1 MLNNLA
7 LPLAQIEERL
17 RATIASSHLD
27 SHMSDVYEILR
38 AVGVVDRSIVGDY
51 FDRCLDLLQNDPG
64 EVKRLAVRYSTLFN
78 IYTGFYKNRDFERRV
93 TELIAESLV
102 ETTIPRDFADYLS
115 VYLSFNS
122 RLTEVGG
129 RKEMLR
135 TPVPWSPLFF
145 GSGLSLFCGSGSW
158 SQKDQDDL
166 QKGRENN
173 PLFED
178 LFLPES

>member
-7 LPLAQIEERL
+7 LPLPQIEERL

-27 SHMSDVYEILR
+27 AHMSDVYEILR

-129 RKEMLR
+129 RKEMPR
-135 TPVPWSPLFF
+135 TPVPWSLF
-145 GSGLSLFCGSGSW
+145 GSGFC
-158 SQKDQDDL
+158 
-166 QKGRENN
+166 
-173 PLFED
+173 
-178 LFLPES
+178 LFLWIRIPKPERTRLPAKREREKFVA

>member
-7 LPLAQIEERL
+7 LPLPQIEDRL

-129 RKEMLR
+129 RKRNAAFRYRGSVADPGCLSRISDPGSRIRLFSIPDPGSEL
-135 TPVPWSPLFF
+135 SPSRIPDP
-145 GSGLSLFCGSGSW
+145 GSS
-158 SQKDQDDL
+158 
-166 QKGRENN
+166 
-173 PLFED
+173 
-178 LFLPES
+178 